1 MKRQL
6 SSTVSNSTLISIPC
20 LSGLLTLLAMLLF
33 GSHTITPALS
43 QVALPIT
50 AGPTP
55 VLIPNENE
63 IQCNAPATLV
73 KENIAYS
80 KILWNYSPKELV
92 TIPNKIN
99 EQQAILLK
107 YAYEVAEADGHR
119 DPSILQGLIW
129 QESKA
134 GGYPGYEVAGDEY
147 GLKVGKRY
155 YGIGQIKVAAA
166 RDVIRRFPADFIE
179 FREMADEEI
188 IAHLILDQEFNI
200 RVASK
205 YLWMM
210 GHNETKKPTF
220 KRPSNYAITA
230 YNRGLGNT
238 YKTDYDNWHYTVSVH
253 EHKDTFI
260 KTFNLA
266 NNLTE

>member
-1 MKRQL
+1 MKRQ
-6 SSTVSNSTLISIPC
+6 SGAKVSTTTIISIPC
-20 LSGLLTLLAMLLF
+20 IAGVLTLIAIMIF
-33 GSHTITPALS
+33 GSHTITPAYS
-43 QVALPIT
+43 QVVLPIE
-50 AGPTP
+50 GPPTP
-55 VLIPNENE
+55 LFKTQCEAPETLIKEHKAYND
-63 IQCNAPATLV
+63 IFWDYAPDR
-73 KENIAYS
+73 
-80 KILWNYSPKELV
+80 LV

-99 EQQAILLK
+99 VKQADLLV
-107 YAYEVAEADGHR
+107 YAYEIASIDGHR
-119 DPSILQGLIW
+119 EPSILQGLIW

-134 GGYPGYEVAGDEY
+134 GGFPGYEVAGDEY

-166 RDVIRRFPADFIE
+166 RDVFKRFPKDFPGFSDKTAD
-179 FREMADEEI
+179 EI
-188 IAHLILDQEFNI
+188 IAYLIMDHKFNI

-238 YKTDYDNWHYTVSVH
+238 YDTDYDQWHYTVSVH

-260 KTFNLA
+260 RTFNLA
-266 NNLTE
+266 NNLTK